1 MRVVAV
7 GVSHPSAPLAIRER
21 LALTAEAGATLL
33 ARAREAGAEE
43 VAVLATCG
51 RTELYA
57 AGRDVPPDADALAT
71 LLAEAGDAPLADLQ
85 PYLER
90 RHGRY
95 AIVHLLRVASGVDSL
110 VVGESEILGQVARA
124 GERAERA
131 GASGPVLARVFGA
144 AVRAGRRARAETA
157 IGAKATSVPAVAVEE
172 AQRVLGTLAGRV
184 VLVLGAG
191 ETSQLAVRAL
201 MARGAAP
208 PLIMNRTLAHAEAL
222 AAAFAARV
230 APLDRLTAAL
240 ESADVVVASTGAP
253 QALLAADD
261 VRRAMRGRRD
271 RPLAIVD
278 MAVPRD
284 VDPAVRDLPGVHY
297 FDLDDLA
304 RAAEEN
310 LNGRRAEVPRVEAIV
325 AEETERVLDWMR
337 TASVTPAIA
346 SLRSRAE
353 AIREAE
359 VVRAL
364 RRLPRLSERERRA
377 LEAFSKSLV
386 KKLLHDP
393 TSVLKA
399 EAGNGRAAELTAAL
413 RRLFAL
419 DAGDP
424 DRREP

>member
-1 MRVVAV
+1 MHVVVV

-21 LALTAEAGATLL
+21 LALAPEACAGLL
-33 ARAREAGAEE
+33 ARALSAGADE
-43 VAVLATCG
+43 AVVLVTCG

-57 AGRDVPPDADALAT
+57 ARRNSAPDPVALAS
-71 LLAEAGDAPLADLQ
+71 LLAETGRAPLESLQ
-85 PYLER
+85 PYLEQR
-90 RHGRY
+90 RGRD
-95 AIVHLLRVASGVDSL
+95 AIVHLLRVASGVGSL
-110 VVGESEILGQVARA
+110 VLGESEILGQVARA
-124 GERAERA
+124 HESAAREGM
-131 GASGPVLARVFGA
+131 SGPVLGRLFGT
-144 AVRAGRRARAETA
+144 AVRAGRRARDETA
-157 IGAKATSVPAVAVEE
+157 IGAKAISVPSVAVQ
-172 AQRVLGTLAGRV
+172 AALRALGTLEGRV

-191 ETSQLAVRAL
+191 ETSELAVRAL
-201 MARGAAP
+201 MARGAALP
-208 PLIMNRTLAHAEAL
+208 IIMNRTLARAEAL
-222 AAAFAARV
+222 AAVFGTRAE
-230 APLDRLTAAL
+230 PMDRLLPTLAGV
-240 ESADVVVASTGAP
+240 DVVVSSTGAP
-253 QALLAADD
+253 RALLSADD
-261 VRRAMRGRRD
+261 VRRAMRAREG

-325 AEETERVLDWMR
+325 TEETERVIEWMR
-337 TASVTPAIA
+337 TTSVTPTIA

-353 AIREAE
+353 EIRQAE
-359 VVRAL
+359 LTRAL
-364 RRLPRLSERERRA
+364 RRLPHLSERERRA

-393 TSVLKA
+393 TSALKA
-399 EAGNGRAAELTAAL
+399 EAGNGAELTHAL

-419 DAGDP
+419 DAGEK